1 MERLEDIF
9 GYFAF
14 YDDYYHKEDQWFGRV
29 IVDEENNFEGIATDF
44 NENEKYYVFGSYLN
58 DKISLYRFTLDDTT
72 RFAHKYTCGKAGKK
86 YYGTTFVTDSFI
98 EIPIGDCKITLMN
111 ADKTREVSEVEIDK
125 VKEHI
130 EEYKNSLNNKQ
141 IALYESLHNGEHEQN
156 VERSFQKIF
165 LTK

>member
-14 YDDYYHKEDQWFGRV
+14 YDDYYHTEDQWFGRV
-29 IVDEENNFEGIATDF
+29 IVNEDRTFEGIATDYYE
-44 NENEKYYVFGSYLN
+44 NENYYIFGSHIN
-58 DKISLYRFTLDDTT
+58 DKLVLYRFQLDDTT

-86 YYGTTFVTDSFI
+86 FYGTTFVTDSFI
-98 EIPIGDCKITLMN
+98 EIPIGDCKVAFMD
-111 ADKTREVSEVEIDK
+111 AEKTREVTEAEIEK
-125 VKEHI
+125 VKDYI
-130 EEYKNSLNNKQ
+130 ESYKDSLNDNQK
-141 IALYESLHNGEHEQN
+141 ALYNSLHNGEHEQN